1 MYPPHNTGVVN
12 ASGTGKIPY
21 KDAVIIYTK
30 STLFPNVFV
39 IIITRLLV
47 VAGVFG

>member
-21 KDAVIIYTK
+21 KDAVIIYIK
-30 STLFPNVFV
+30 STLFPNFFV
-39 IIITRLLV
+39 IIITLALIMS
-47 VAGVFG
+47 GIFS